1 MFHIDCYPGI
11 WTEEDPPVMAGSS
24 ILVLQTDQYTFFFR
38 TPSDVQWH
46 ERDQALELDYKA
58 FMADF
63 EYVRNHITPIH

>member
-1 MFHIDCYPGI
+1 MLDCCPGLRV
-11 WTEEDPPVMAGSS
+11 EDEPAIMAGSS

-63 EYVRNHITPIH
+63 EYVRSHITPIR